1 MNFFFF
7 FFFRD
12 LKNNKNQNRTT
23 KQNTQNST
31 RWEGVGGNLQYPHLA
46 LRICSLLACV
56 ADGWMGRINVLYKM
70 HISELNYS
78 IKIHMYIYYT
88 NSFCIMR
95 KYNNIWEQRT
105 EGLKVDTA
113 TGRLSSCVIFYV
125 QLTPTVMGWRWAG
138 RVPCIHVYSGAVEED
153 NSLKYLYHIEKHTK
167 TTTNPHT
174 ATKDGGVLAR
184 ASLTL
189 VNKYINKTEKIINIF
204 LSVLK
209 KRSDNYLKEPAFSNL
224 LRFFCF
230 VLN

>member
-1 MNFFFF
+1 
-7 FFFRD
+7 
-12 LKNNKNQNRTT
+12 
-23 KQNTQNST
+23 
-31 RWEGVGGNLQYPHLA
+31 
-46 LRICSLLACV
+46 
-56 ADGWMGRINVLYKM
+56 MGRINVLHKT

-88 NSFCIMR
+88 DSFCIMR

-138 RVPCIHVYSGAVEED
+138 RLPCIHVYSGAVEED
-153 NSLKYLYHIEKHTK
+153 NSLKYIIFKNTPK
-167 TTTNPHT
+167 QQQTPIQPQ
-174 ATKDGGVLAR
+174 KMGGCSQGLH
-184 ASLTL
+184 LHWL
-189 VNKYINKTEKIINIF
+189 INTSIRQKKIINIF

-224 LRFFCF
+224 LRFF
-230 VLN
+230 VLF